1 LPQAAKEGKEAFRDA
16 LLHPPD
22 ARPRTP
28 AKGFALCTPEWNSGR
43 YLWSLLYYVSRSLL
57 RKGLG
62 LVRNIPAW
70 KYLIGIFAVVWV
82 VLAIMLF
89 ISDIPFYVIT
99 WSLTIILILSAAIV
113 ALAWAYQNNL

>member
-1 LPQAAKEGKEAFRDA
+1 MVL
-16 LLHPPD
+16 
-22 ARPRTP
+22 
-28 AKGFALCTPEWNSGR
+28 GFALCTPEWNSGR

-113 ALAWAYQNNL
+113 ALAWAYQNNY